1 MSRVFT
7 WKVLSIAV
15 GLVLAA
21 GVLCLIVGNTGMAS
35 ALFIVAALEGA
46 VGAVV
51 VGIVRGRQKA
61 NQPTTF

>member
-21 GVLCLIVGNTGMAS
+21 GVTCLVTGNTDMAS
-35 ALFIVAALEGA
+35 ALFVVAALEGA
-46 VGAVV
+46 AGAVV
-51 VGIVRGRQKA
+51 VGIIRGRQKA

>member
-7 WKVLSIAV
+7 WKVLSIAA
-15 GLVLAA
+15 GLALAA
-21 GVLCLIVGNTGMAS
+21 GVICLATGNTDMAS
-35 ALFIVAALEGA
+35 ALFVVAALEGA

-61 NQPTTF
+61 SQPTTF

>member
-7 WKVLSIAV
+7 WKVLSSAV

-21 GVLCLIVGNTGMAS
+21 GVVCLITGNTSMAS
-35 ALFIVAALEGA
+35 ALFVVSALEGA
-46 VGAVV
+46 AGAVV

-61 NQPTTF
+61 NQPTAF

>member
-7 WKVLSIAV
+7 WKVLGSAV

-21 GVLCLIVGNTGMAS
+21 GMVCLITGNTSMAS
-35 ALFIVAALEGA
+35 ALFVVSALEGA
-46 VGAVV
+46 AGAVV

-61 NQPTTF
+61 NQPTAF

>member
-21 GVLCLIVGNTGMAS
+21 GVMCLITGNKDMAS
-35 ALFIVAALEGA
+35 ALFVVAALEGT

-51 VGIVRGRQKA
+51 VGIVSSRQKA
-61 NQPTTF
+61 KHPTTS

>member
-21 GVLCLIVGNTGMAS
+21 GVICLITGNTDMAS
-35 ALFIVAALEGA
+35 ALFVVAAFEGA

-51 VGIVRGRQKA
+51 VGIVSGRQKA
-61 NQPTTF
+61 KQPTAF